1 MKKYDELLVSLR
13 RVIRAIDL
21 YSKKLSKESGLTSP
35 QLIVMQ
41 EIYNNDDVM
50 VKDIASHINLSSAT
64 VTSILDRLEALGYVV
79 RERSQID
86 KRKVGVRLTES
97 GASAFNNAP
106 TLLQEHFINR
116 FESLDEWEQTQ
127 LVSTMQRIAKMMDAE
142 ALDAAPLLQVGQ
154 IHTLNAAGETT
165 AKPSSSADTAKQ

>member
-41 EIYNNDDVM
+41 EIANNDDVM
-50 VKDIASHINLSSAT
+50 VKDIANHINLSSAT
-64 VTSILDRLEALGYVV
+64 VTSILDRLEARGYVV

-97 GASAFNNAP
+97 GSTAFKNAP

-154 IHTLNAAGETT
+154 IHTLTTTGEATTTQTSAGVN
-165 AKPSSSADTAKQ
+165 K